1 MLGKKDL
8 VLQKLDELLPEGAIT
23 EDPTYGSGIAF
34 SAQVPVSGI
43 LDAAAACDRSGFTLE
58 SMTGLDFEDT
68 AELVYHLNAYEPKSR
83 FALRVIIPHGG
94 AVPSLVSIYA
104 AANWME
110 REVREFFGIEFDGH
124 PDPRNLLLPEDD
136 HTCPLRK
143 TFGKVSAYRKRED
156 VYA

>member
-1 MLGKKDL
+1 MMGKKHL
-8 VLQKLDELLPEGAIT
+8 VLQKLRELLPEGAIT
-23 EDPTYGSGIAF
+23 EDATYRSGIAF
-34 SAQVPVSGI
+34 SAQVPASGI
-43 LDAAAACDRSGFTLE
+43 VDAAAACDRSGFTLE

-68 AELVYHLNAYEPKSR
+68 AEVVYHLNAYEPRSR
-83 FALRVIIPHGG
+83 FALRVSVPHGE
-94 AVPSLVSIYA
+94 AIPSLVSIYA
-104 AANWME
+104 SANWME

-156 VYA
+156 IYA